1 MIFTPKPSKS
11 SGERAILYSF
21 KLPIK
26 KFSPIETLQLS
37 AANDTLFSGYFIN
50 FGVRF
55 IVSAD
60 RRFNATQ
67 VKLNV
72 IDAIKDIFKVEKM
85 QFKQSINLNDLQY
98 NILSLDGVI
107 GIQELKLFQDGND
120 EYATGRKLY
129 YYQGDGDIVSDGN
142 IDYGFQYNFENALEN
157 GIYRPSV
164 TPAVFELRNERNE
177 QR

>member
-1 MIFTPKPSKS
+1 MINDIVDFGFT
-11 SGERAILYSF
+11 
-21 KLPIK
+21 
-26 KFSPIETLQLS
+26 
-37 AANDTLFSGYFIN
+37 ANDTLFSGYFIN

-72 IDAIKDIFKVEKM
+72 IDVIKDFFKVEKM
-85 QFKQSINLNDLQY
+85 QFKQSINMNDLQY

-164 TPAVFELRNERNE
+164 TPAVFELRNPNNDIYGKVI
-177 QR
+177 